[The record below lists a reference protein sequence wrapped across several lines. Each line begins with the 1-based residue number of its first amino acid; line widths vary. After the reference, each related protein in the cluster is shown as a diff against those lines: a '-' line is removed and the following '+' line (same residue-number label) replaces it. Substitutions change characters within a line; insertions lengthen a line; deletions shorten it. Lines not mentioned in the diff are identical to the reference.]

1 MTKEEIRHA
10 LTAPSKISR
19 KALAK
24 MALEMETEE
33 PERYK
38 KILSETHWQG
48 EAKVAYCAYRT
59 AKTLSYIAMILAVIV
74 VVVGYLVGDFGMQ
87 LLTGW
92 LNRYA
97 LAAGILVAMSL
108 FAGGAL
114 LLNSRKERLIA
125 YGVLEDM

>member
-1 MTKEEIRHA
+1 MTKEEIHNA
-10 LTAPSKISR
+10 LNDPSKVSR

-24 MALEMETEE
+24 MAWEMETEE

-38 KILSETHWQG
+38 KILSETCWEG
-48 EAKVAYCAYRT
+48 EARNAYNSYRT

-74 VVVGYLVGDFGMQ
+74 VVVSYLVGDFGMQ

-108 FAGGAL
+108 FAGGTL

-125 YGVLEDM
+125 YGVLKDM